1 MWMSVSWTQT
11 SVWAGTVRTPR
22 DPSSVT
28 ASWDTLYA
36 REPQAAQVSETNTH
50 VSPQQNVLS
59 AEERGW
65 EWKGGESV
73 SGLLLL
79 IKWWRRHV
87 CVWASGLVE
96 RVRSESK
103 VEERGE
109 KWGAA
114 LANQEPLGHYSPS
127 FKSSCLTWWETRLQ
141 THTHM
146 HEQQRQQE
154 QWDHYLLS
162 DACITLHLCLFL
174 CCSFIKVT

>member
-28 ASWDTLYA
+28 VTWDTLYA

-65 EWKGGESV
+65 EWKDGESV
-73 SGLLLL
+73 AGCCCCCCWLSGEGDT
-79 IKWWRRHV
+79 

-109 KWGAA
+109 KWEAA
-114 LANQEPLGHYSPS
+114 LANQELLWHYSPS

-141 THTHM
+141 THTQHAQMATAAGAVRSLSSVRCM
-146 HEQQRQQE
+146 H
-154 QWDHYLLS
+154 HIVPLFIPLL
-162 DACITLHLCLFL
+162 LFH
-174 CCSFIKVT
+174 